1 MKKFYYFSEKS
12 LNFLEIKHF
21 KKKVVIYFTASVIL
35 FSALIFGT
43 FYLISGLL
51 NNENDVAIL
60 KNENKEL
67 KGNLLQLSKKY
78 SDLEKELSSLT
89 EISDELRLATN
100 LTPINPEE
108 RTLGVGGSSSLER
121 LYDDFSGEVSDALNY
136 IDKVSKRFEF
146 EKSQYNEIVSKLN
159 ENKAFYESIPA
170 IVPTNG
176 KYSSGSYGMRVHP
189 VLGVNKMHNGI
200 DIITDVGTNVK
211 SSGKGKVI
219 FSGSKPGYGLAV
231 EIDHG
236 FGYRTIYAHL
246 SKIMVQEGQSV
257 KRGEII
263 AKSGNTGLSTG
274 PHLHYEV
281 LHNGENLNPVE
292 FFFDEYNYFE
302 SN

>member
-21 KKKVVIYFTASVIL
+21 KKKLVTYFTVSVIF

-43 FYLISGLL
+43 FYLVSGLL
-51 NNENDVAIL
+51 NNENDISIL
-60 KNENKEL
+60 KDENKKL
-67 KGNLLQLSKKY
+67 KGNILKLSKKY
-78 SDLEKELSSLT
+78 SDLEKELSSIT

-108 RTLGVGGSSSLER
+108 RTFGIGGSSSLENF
-121 LYDDFSGEVSDALNY
+121 YDDFSGEVSDALTN
-136 IDKVSKRFEF
+136 IDKVSQRFEF
-146 EKSQYNEIVSKLN
+146 EKAQYNEIVSKLN
-159 ENKAFYESIPA
+159 QNRAFYESIPA
-170 IVPTNG
+170 ILPTNG
-176 KYSSGSYGMRVHP
+176 KYSSDSYGMRIHP

-246 SKIMVQEGQSV
+246 SKIMVHEGQSV

>member
-43 FYLISGLL
+43 FYLVSGLL

-78 SDLEKELSSLT
+78 SNLEKELSSLT

-146 EKSQYNEIVSKLN
+146 EKSQYDEIVSKLN

-176 KYSSGSYGMRVHP
+176 KYSSDSYGMRVHP

-219 FSGSKPGYGLAV
+219 FSGPKQGYGLAV

-246 SKIMVQEGQSV
+246 SKTLVREGQNI
-257 KRGEII
+257 KRGDII
-263 AKSGNTGLSTG
+263 AKSGNSGLSTG
-274 PHLHYEV
+274 PHLHYEI

>member
-21 KKKVVIYFTASVIL
+21 KKKLVTYFTVSVIF

-43 FYLISGLL
+43 FYLVSGLL
-51 NNENDVAIL
+51 NNENDISIL
-60 KNENKEL
+60 KDENKKL
-67 KGNLLQLSKKY
+67 KGNILKLSKKY
-78 SDLEKELSSLT
+78 SDLEKELSSIT

-108 RTLGVGGSSSLER
+108 RTFGIGGSSSLEKF
-121 LYDDFSGEVSDALNY
+121 YDDFSGEVSDALTN
-136 IDKVSKRFEF
+136 IDKVSQRFEF
-146 EKSQYNEIVSKLN
+146 EKAQYNEIVSKLN
-159 ENKAFYESIPA
+159 QNRAFYESIPA
-170 IVPTNG
+170 ILPTNG
-176 KYSSGSYGMRVHP
+176 KYSSDSYGMRIHP

-246 SKIMVQEGQSV
+246 SKIMVHEGQSV

>member
-21 KKKVVIYFTASVIL
+21 KKKLVTYFTVSVIF

-43 FYLISGLL
+43 FYLVSGLL
-51 NNENDVAIL
+51 NNENDISIL
-60 KNENKEL
+60 KDENKKL
-67 KGNLLQLSKKY
+67 KGNILKLSKKY
-78 SDLEKELSSLT
+78 SDLEKELSSIT

-108 RTLGVGGSSSLER
+108 RTFGIGGSSSLENF
-121 LYDDFSGEVSDALNY
+121 YDDFSGEVSDALTN
-136 IDKVSKRFEF
+136 IDKVSQRFEF
-146 EKSQYNEIVSKLN
+146 EKAQYDEIVSKLN
-159 ENKAFYESIPA
+159 QNRAFYESIPA
-170 IVPTNG
+170 ILPTNG
-176 KYSSGSYGMRVHP
+176 KYSSDSYGMRVHP

-246 SKIMVQEGQSV
+246 SKIMVHEGQSV

>member
-21 KKKVVIYFTASVIL
+21 KKKLVTYFTVSVFVL
-35 FSALIFGT
+35 SAVIFGI
-43 FYLISGLL
+43 FYLVTGLL

-67 KGNLLQLSKKY
+67 KGKILKLSQKY
-78 SDLEKELSSLT
+78 SDLEKELSSVT
-89 EISDELRLATN
+89 EISNELRLATN

-108 RTLGVGGSSSLER
+108 RIFGIGGSSTIEN
-121 LYDDFSGEVSDALNY
+121 LYHDFSGEVSDALNY
-136 IDKVSKRFEF
+136 IDKVTKRFEF
-146 EKSQYNEIVSKLN
+146 EKSQYNEIVIKLN
-159 ENKAFYESIPA
+159 ENKDFYERIPA
-170 IVPTNG
+170 ILPTNG
-176 KYSSGSYGMRVHP
+176 NYSSESYGMRIHP

-200 DIITDVGTNVK
+200 DIIADVGTNVK

-219 FSGSKPGYGLAV
+219 FSGPKQGYGLAV

-246 SKIMVQEGQSV
+246 SKILVREGQSV

-263 AKSGNTGLSTG
+263 AKTGNTGLSTG

-281 LHNGENLNPVE
+281 LHNGENLNPVD

>member
-21 KKKVVIYFTASVIL
+21 KKKLVTYFTVSVIF

-43 FYLISGLL
+43 FYLVSGLL
-51 NNENDVAIL
+51 NNENDISIL
-60 KNENKEL
+60 KDENKKL
-67 KGNLLQLSKKY
+67 KGNILKLSKKY
-78 SDLEKELSSLT
+78 SDLEKELSSIT

-108 RTLGVGGSSSLER
+108 RTFGIGGSSSLENF
-121 LYDDFSGEVSDALNY
+121 YDDFSGEVSDALTN
-136 IDKVSKRFEF
+136 IDKVSQRFEF
-146 EKSQYNEIVSKLN
+146 EKAQYNEIVSKLN
-159 ENKAFYESIPA
+159 QNGAFYESIPA
-170 IVPTNG
+170 ILPTNG
-176 KYSSGSYGMRVHP
+176 KYSSDSYGMRVHP

-246 SKIMVQEGQSV
+246 SKIMVHEGQSV

>member
-21 KKKVVIYFTASVIL
+21 KKKVILYFTASVFT

-43 FYLISGLL
+43 FYLVSGLMS
-51 NNENDVAIL
+51 NENDVVIL

-67 KGNLLQLSKKY
+67 KGNILQLSKKY
-78 SDLEKELSSLT
+78 SDLEKELSTIT
-89 EISDELRLATN
+89 EISNQLRLATN
-100 LTPINPEE
+100 LTPVNLEE
-108 RTLGVGGSSSLER
+108 RTLGVGGSSSLEKF
-121 LYDDFSGEVSDALNY
+121 YSDFSGEVSDALNY
-136 IDKVSKRFEF
+136 IDKVSKKFEF
-146 EKSQYNEIVSKLN
+146 EKSQYNEIVSKLS

-170 IVPTNG
+170 ILPTTG
-176 KYSSGSYGMRVHP
+176 KYSSESYGMRVHP

-211 SSGKGKVI
+211 SAGKGKVI
-219 FSGSKPGYGLAV
+219 FTGLKHGYGLAV

-236 FGYRTIYAHL
+236 YGYRTIYAHL
-246 SKIMVQEGQSV
+246 SKILVHEGQNL

-281 LHNGENLNPVE
+281 LHNGENLNPIE

-302 SN
+302 FN

>member
-21 KKKVVIYFTASVIL
+21 KKKLVTYFTVSVIF

-43 FYLISGLL
+43 FYLVSGLL
-51 NNENDVAIL
+51 NNENDISIL
-60 KNENKEL
+60 KDENKKL
-67 KGNLLQLSKKY
+67 KGNILKLSKKY
-78 SDLEKELSSLT
+78 SDLEKELSSIT

-100 LTPINPEE
+100 LTPINTEE
-108 RTLGVGGSSSLER
+108 RTFGIGGSSSLENF
-121 LYDDFSGEVSDALNY
+121 YDDFSGEVSDALTN
-136 IDKVSKRFEF
+136 IDKVSQRFEF
-146 EKSQYNEIVSKLN
+146 EKAQYNEIVSKLN
-159 ENKAFYESIPA
+159 QNRAFYESIPA
-170 IVPTNG
+170 ILPTNG
-176 KYSSGSYGMRVHP
+176 KYSSDSYGMRVHP
-189 VLGVNKMHNGI
+189 VLGVNKMHSGI

-246 SKIMVQEGQSV
+246 SKIMVHEGQSV

>member
-21 KKKVVIYFTASVIL
+21 KKKLVTYFTVSVIF

-43 FYLISGLL
+43 FYLVSGLL
-51 NNENDVAIL
+51 NNENDISIL
-60 KNENKEL
+60 KDENKKL
-67 KGNLLQLSKKY
+67 KGNILKLSKKY
-78 SDLEKELSSLT
+78 SDLEKELSSIT

-108 RTLGVGGSSSLER
+108 RTFGIGGSSSLENF
-121 LYDDFSGEVSDALNY
+121 YDDFSGEVSDALTN
-136 IDKVSKRFEF
+136 IDKVSQRFEF
-146 EKSQYNEIVSKLN
+146 EKAQYNEIVSKLN
-159 ENKAFYESIPA
+159 QNRAFYESIPA
-170 IVPTNG
+170 ILPTNG
-176 KYSSGSYGMRVHP
+176 KYSSDSYGMRIHP

-246 SKIMVQEGQSV
+246 SKIMVLEGQSV

>member
-21 KKKVVIYFTASVIL
+21 KKKLVTYFTVSVIF

-43 FYLISGLL
+43 FYLVSGLL
-51 NNENDVAIL
+51 NNENDISIL
-60 KNENKEL
+60 KDENKKL
-67 KGNLLQLSKKY
+67 KGNILKLSKKY
-78 SDLEKELSSLT
+78 SDLEKELSSIT

-100 LTPINPEE
+100 LTPINTEE
-108 RTLGVGGSSSLER
+108 RTFGIGGSSSLENF
-121 LYDDFSGEVSDALNY
+121 YDDFSGEVSDALTN
-136 IDKVSKRFEF
+136 IDKVSQRFEF
-146 EKSQYNEIVSKLN
+146 EKAQYNEIVSKLN
-159 ENKAFYESIPA
+159 QNRAFYESIPA
-170 IVPTNG
+170 ILPTNG
-176 KYSSGSYGMRVHP
+176 KYSSDSYGMRIHP

-246 SKIMVQEGQSV
+246 SKIMVHEGQSV

>member
-21 KKKVVIYFTASVIL
+21 KKKLVTYFTVSVIF
-35 FSALIFGT
+35 FSALIFGI
-43 FYLISGLL
+43 FYLVSGLL
-51 NNENDVAIL
+51 NNENDISIL
-60 KNENKEL
+60 KDENKKL
-67 KGNLLQLSKKY
+67 KGNILKLSKKY
-78 SDLEKELSSLT
+78 SDLEKELSSIT

-108 RTLGVGGSSSLER
+108 RTFGIGGSSSLENF
-121 LYDDFSGEVSDALNY
+121 YDDFSGEVSDALTN
-136 IDKVSKRFEF
+136 IDKVSQRFEF
-146 EKSQYNEIVSKLN
+146 EKAQYNEIVSKLN
-159 ENKAFYESIPA
+159 QNRAFYESIPA
-170 IVPTNG
+170 ILPTNG
-176 KYSSGSYGMRVHP
+176 KYSSDSYGMRIHP

-246 SKIMVQEGQSV
+246 SKIMVHEGQSV

>member
-21 KKKVVIYFTASVIL
+21 KKKVILYFTASVFV

-43 FYLISGLL
+43 FYLVSGLMS
-51 NNENDVAIL
+51 NENDVVIL

-67 KGNLLQLSKKY
+67 KGNILQLSKKY
-78 SDLEKELSSLT
+78 SDLEKELSTIT
-89 EISDELRLATN
+89 EISNQLRLATN
-100 LTPINPEE
+100 LTPVNLEE
-108 RTLGVGGSSSLER
+108 RTLGVGGSSSLEKF
-121 LYDDFSGEVSDALNY
+121 YSDFSGEVSDALNY
-136 IDKVSKRFEF
+136 IDKVSKKFEF
-146 EKSQYNEIVSKLN
+146 EKSQYNEIVRKLN

-170 IVPTNG
+170 ILPTTG
-176 KYSSGSYGMRVHP
+176 KYSSESYGMRVHP

-211 SSGKGKVI
+211 SAGKGKVI
-219 FSGSKPGYGLAV
+219 FAGLKHGYGLAV

-236 FGYRTIYAHL
+236 YGYRTIYAHL
-246 SKIMVQEGQSV
+246 SKILVHEGQNL

-281 LHNGENLNPVE
+281 LHNGENLNPIE

>member
-12 LNFLEIKHF
+12 FNFLEIKHF
-21 KKKVVIYFTASVIL
+21 KKKLVTYFTVSVIF

-43 FYLISGLL
+43 FYLVSGLL
-51 NNENDVAIL
+51 NNENDISIL
-60 KNENKEL
+60 KDENKKL
-67 KGNLLQLSKKY
+67 KGNILKLSKKY
-78 SDLEKELSSLT
+78 SDLEKELSSIT

-108 RTLGVGGSSSLER
+108 RTFGIGGSSSLENF
-121 LYDDFSGEVSDALNY
+121 YDDFSGEVSDALTN
-136 IDKVSKRFEF
+136 IDKVSQRFEF
-146 EKSQYNEIVSKLN
+146 EKAQYNEIVSKLN
-159 ENKAFYESIPA
+159 QNRAFYESIPA
-170 IVPTNG
+170 ILPTNG
-176 KYSSGSYGMRVHP
+176 KYSSDSYGMRVHP

-246 SKIMVQEGQSV
+246 SKIMVHEGQSV

>member
-21 KKKVVIYFTASVIL
+21 KKKLVTYFTVSVIF

-43 FYLISGLL
+43 FYLVSGLQ
-51 NNENDVAIL
+51 NNENDISIL
-60 KNENKEL
+60 KDENKKL
-67 KGNLLQLSKKY
+67 KGNILKLSKKY
-78 SDLEKELSSLT
+78 SDLEKELSSIT

-108 RTLGVGGSSSLER
+108 RTFGIGGSSSLENF
-121 LYDDFSGEVSDALNY
+121 YDDFSGEVSDALAY
-136 IDKVSKRFEF
+136 IDKVSQRFEF
-146 EKSQYNEIVSKLN
+146 EKAQYDEIVSKLN
-159 ENKAFYESIPA
+159 QNRAFFESIPA
-170 IVPTNG
+170 ILPTYG
-176 KYSSGSYGMRVHP
+176 KYSSDSYGMRVHP
-189 VLGVNKMHNGI
+189 VLGVNKMHSGI

-246 SKIMVQEGQSV
+246 SKIMVHEGQSV

>member
-21 KKKVVIYFTASVIL
+21 KKKLVTYFTVSVIF

-43 FYLISGLL
+43 FYLVSGLL
-51 NNENDVAIL
+51 NNENDISIL
-60 KNENKEL
+60 KDENKKL
-67 KGNLLQLSKKY
+67 KGNILKLSKKY
-78 SDLEKELSSLT
+78 SDLEKELSSIT

-108 RTLGVGGSSSLER
+108 RTFGIGGSSSLENF
-121 LYDDFSGEVSDALNY
+121 YDDFSGEVSDALTN
-136 IDKVSKRFEF
+136 IDKVSQRFEF
-146 EKSQYNEIVSKLN
+146 EKAQYNEIVSKLN
-159 ENKAFYESIPA
+159 QNRAFYESIPA
-170 IVPTNG
+170 ILPTNG
-176 KYSSGSYGMRVHP
+176 KYSSDSYGMRVHP

-246 SKIMVQEGQSV
+246 SKIMVHEGQSV